1 MVGCK
6 LTIMQN
12 LGLGV
17 LKMKDAGQS
26 SDSDSDSEM
35 SDVDDNTEKKE
46 KDVLSKLMGQEKAKE
61 PAGIEE
67 VNERRHS

>member
-1 MVGCK
+1 
-6 LTIMQN
+6 
-12 LGLGV
+12 
-17 LKMKDAGQS
+17 MKDAGQS

-35 SDVDDNTEKKE
+35 SDVDDNTDKKE

-67 VNERRHS
+67 VNEQRRS

>member
-1 MVGCK
+1 MRRK
-6 LTIMQN
+6 LTVMQN

-35 SDVDDNTEKKE
+35 SDVDGNTEKKE
-46 KDVLSKLMGQEKAKE
+46 KDVLSKLMGQEKTKE

-67 VNERRHS
+67 VNEQTRS